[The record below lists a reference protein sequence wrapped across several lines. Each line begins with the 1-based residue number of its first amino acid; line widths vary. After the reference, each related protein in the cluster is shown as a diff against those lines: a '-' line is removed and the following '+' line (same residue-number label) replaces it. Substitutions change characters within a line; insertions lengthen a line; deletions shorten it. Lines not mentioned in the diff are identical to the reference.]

1 MVWIPDH
8 FISLTLVSA
17 MVDNSPAEARIQPQ
31 IQLSRRQWGGLIA
44 APLLLVGLWYAPTHE
59 LPAAQHAIAIAAL
72 MIVLWATE
80 AVDHALAGF
89 IGVFLFWALGV
100 AEFERAFSGF
110 SNETPWFLLGAIL
123 IGAMANKSGM
133 AQRIAYSMTAR
144 SGTSYSRLLLAFIV
158 VDFLLTFLIPS
169 GIARVTILATI
180 AAGTVQALGFGNR
193 SNVGRGLLIIV
204 TYTAAIFDK
213 MLIAGATSIL
223 GRGIIEEV
231 GQVRVLYSQWFIAY
245 LPCSIIT
252 ILCCWRIILWL
263 YPPEKEELGSDGRQY
278 LQAQL
283 DRLGPWSPAEKRCAI
298 LTGIAVVLWMTDSI
312 HDLNPS
318 MVGLTVGLLALAPV
332 VGVLEANDLRKL
344 NFGVIWFTAAALSMS
359 RILVDTRGLEV
370 LTGGMMNWMAPLVRG
385 PLTSSLVLY
394 WTAFVYHFFLANE
407 TSMLS
412 TSLPVV
418 LRYFGSQGFHPL
430 PIGMIWTFASGGK
443 IFVYQSAVLMVGYSY
458 GYFEA
463 KDLLKVG
470 LILTGVESLILLF
483 LVPFY
488 WPLIGIS

>member
-1 MVWIPDH
+1 M
-8 FISLTLVSA
+8 FN
-17 MVDNSPAEARIQPQ
+17 NSPMHATAEPQ
-31 IQLSRRQWGGLIA
+31 LQTQIPLSTRQWGGLIA
-44 APLLLVGLWYAPTHE
+44 APLVLIAMWFTPTHE
-59 LPAAQHAIAIAAL
+59 VPAAQHAIAIAAL

-100 AEFERAFSGF
+100 SEFERAFSGF

-123 IGAMANKSGM
+123 IAAMANKSGM
-133 AQRIAYSMTAR
+133 AQRIAYSVVAR
-144 SGTSYSRLLLAFIV
+144 VGTSYSQLLLAFIV

-213 MLIAGATSIL
+213 MLIAGDRSIL
-223 GRGIIEEV
+223 GRGIIEET

-263 YPPEKEELGSDGRQY
+263 YPPEKEELESEGRHY
-278 LQAQL
+278 LQTQL
-283 DRLGPWSPAEKRCAI
+283 DRLGPWSPAEKRCAV
-298 LTGIAVVLWMTDSI
+298 LTGIAVVLWMTDFI
-312 HDLNPS
+312 HHLNPS
-318 MVGLTVGLLALAPV
+318 MVGLTVGLLALAPN
-332 VGVLEANDLRKL
+332 VGVLGAEDLRKL
-344 NFGVIWFTAAALSMS
+344 NFGAIWFTAAALSMS
-359 RILVDTRGLEV
+359 RILMDTKGLDV
-370 LTGGMMNWMAPLVRG
+370 LTGAMMNWMAPLVRG
-385 PLTSSLVLY
+385 PFTSSIVLY
-394 WTAFVYHFFLANE
+394 WTAFVYHFFIANE
-407 TSMLS
+407 TEMLS

-443 IFVYQSAVLMVGYSY
+443 IFVYQSAVLIVGYSY
-458 GYFEA
+458 GYFDA

-470 LILTGVESLILLF
+470 LILTAVESVILLF